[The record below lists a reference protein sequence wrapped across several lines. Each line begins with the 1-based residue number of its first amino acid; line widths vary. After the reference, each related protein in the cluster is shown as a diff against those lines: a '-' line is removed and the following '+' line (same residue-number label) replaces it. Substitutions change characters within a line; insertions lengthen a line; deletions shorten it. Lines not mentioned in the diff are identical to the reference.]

1 MVNLHENFSA
11 RPAPALPANVAA
23 LYPFKSHFLNI
34 NGLRYHYLDE
44 GTGPV
49 IIMLHGN
56 PTWSFYYRK
65 MVAALRGH
73 YRVIVPDHM
82 GCGLSDKPDDS
93 QYEFTLAQRVK
104 DLEALVSH
112 LDLGGN
118 LTLMVHDW
126 GGMIGMAYAARHR
139 QSIKKLIV
147 SNTSAFHLPKSKPLP
162 PALRVCRDSTLGTVL
177 VRGFNAF
184 SRAAIYTCVKRK
196 PLDRATRAGYLAPYR
211 NWADRRAVL
220 RFVQDI
226 PLRPTDQSYADV
238 TAVEQAIPELAKIP
252 TLVLWGA
259 EDFVFDDHF
268 LRGWQQNFPAAQVHR
283 LAGVGHYVLEDAF
296 DEVLPLVKTFLK
308 IPDARGDFLA

>member
-1 MVNLHENFSA
+1 MVDYRESVSA
-11 RPAPALPANVAA
+11 KKTTVLPANVAA

-44 GTGPV
+44 GKGDV

-65 MVAALRGH
+65 MVGALRGH

-93 QYEFTLAQRVK
+93 QYNFTLAQRVK
-104 DLEALVSH
+104 DLEALVAH
-112 LDLGGN
+112 LDLGDN

-126 GGMIGMAYAARHR
+126 GGMIGMSFAARHL
-139 QSIKKLIV
+139 QSVKRLIV

-162 PALRVCRDSTLGTVL
+162 SALRICRDTNLGSVL

-184 SRAAIYTCVKRK
+184 SRAAVYICVKKK
-196 PLDRATRAGYLAPYR
+196 PLDRATRAGYLAPYG
-211 NWADRRAVL
+211 NWSERRAVL

-226 PLRPTDQSYADV
+226 PLQPKDTSYAEV
-238 TAVEQAIPELAKIP
+238 TAVEQKIPQLAKIP
-252 TLVLWGA
+252 TLIVWGA
-259 EDFVFDDHF
+259 ADFVFDDHF
-268 LRGWQQNFPAAQVHR
+268 LRDWRQNFPAAIVHR

-296 DEVLPLVKTFLK
+296 DEVLPLVNNFLK
-308 IPDARGDFLA
+308 MPTTPGEFLA